1 MKILMVQ
8 SEILTGRTA
17 DNLSQVEGLL
27 NASGPDADVIVLPEL
42 FATGFRIQPAE
53 LAADASL
60 IMEWM
65 RTEALRRNAAVVGS
79 VAVAAEGRFVNRL
92 FFVSPDGSVQHY
104 DKRHLFGYGG
114 EKESFSAGHERRV
127 VSFRGVRF
135 LLQVCYDLRFPVFSR
150 NHADYDV
157 ALYVANWPAGRRA
170 AWDILLRA
178 RAVENQCFVVGVNRV
193 GHEGGVF
200 YDGDSAVYDFQGQ
213 PIAACP
219 SDKAGVA
226 TALLPLAR
234 MEAFRRSFPVLKDAD
249 KFRLL

>member
-1 MKILMVQ
+1 M
-8 SEILTGRTA
+8 
-17 DNLSQVEGLL
+17 
-27 NASGPDADVIVLPEL
+27 
-42 FATGFRIQPAE
+42 
-53 LAADASL
+53 
-60 IMEWM
+60 
-65 RTEALRRNAAVVGS
+65 
-79 VAVAAEGRFVNRL
+79 
-92 FFVSPDGSVQHY
+92 
-104 DKRHLFGYGG
+104 
-114 EKESFSAGHERRV
+114 